1 MNKLINFYKPI
12 FSITILCIVSLA
24 CILTGCSGDGSSN
37 AVLISGQEGGTLTS
51 DDGKLTITIPS
62 EALDEDT
69 EISVASVPIED
80 LPQELL
86 DLAGEYSGVDPEDSA
101 YSLQPDGLEF
111 SQPITIT
118 FEQSGLE
125 FSEDEDG
132 IGILAPIL
140 LAQGND
146 GAPEL
151 LDNLQVDISLENETI
166 SLSGEINHFSYVVR
180 TKSYLKAKMDQI
192 EPKFQ
197 EVGNRFYVNYA
208 LFNTAD
214 DTFFY
219 TDISATLNTSGPLN
233 IYSITSGSTTTS
245 VRFSS
250 ALPPK
255 SQSGLS
261 NYLVCNNTGTASYW
275 LEITA
280 KERDSTQGQYMLKDI
295 RFTLSASVICVS
307 PTPTPLPTPSP
318 TLAPSDTPEPT
329 PTEMSTPTE
338 TVTPTV
344 TTTPTE
350 TSTATVTPTPTSTMT
365 ATSESVTAIINVGT
379 ANTRYGPGTAFLN
392 GPGLSFG
399 TSLEIVG
406 RYGGWLLVKAEGY
419 IGMWWVAQ
427 SVVEVTGNL
436 GSVPFANY
444 WVVMPNSPFAPSP
457 SGVIIGRDG
466 INVTISWDPSSI
478 GGDDFRGYLLHIYG
492 CQAGI
497 FVDYFV
503 QTNNPSITVP
513 MDPDCHVKQTITLYY
528 VHSQGYSEPFSFTP
542 P

>member
-1 MNKLINFYKPI
+1 MKKIITSHKPR
-12 FSITILCIVSLA
+12 FTVLTICIVSLA

-37 AVLISGQEGGTLTS
+37 AVLISAQEGGTLTS

-62 EALDEDT
+62 GALDEDT
-69 EISVASVPIED
+69 EISVALIPVED

-86 DLAGEYSGVDPEDSA
+86 ELAGEYSGVDPEDSA

-111 SQPITIT
+111 SQPVSIT
-118 FEQSGLE
+118 LE
-125 FSEDEDG
+125 LIELEYSEDEDG

-146 GAPEL
+146 GAPEI
-151 LDNLQVDISLENETI
+151 LDNMQIDVSLENETI
-166 SLSGEINHFSYVVR
+166 TLDGEINHFSWVVR
-180 TKSYLKAKMDQI
+180 TKSFLKAKLEQI
-192 EPKFQ
+192 DPKFLD
-197 EVGNRFYVNYA
+197 VGSFSMIETKIK
-208 LFNTAD
+208 NTAPNSFD
-214 DTFFY
+214 Y
-219 TDISATLNTSGPLN
+219 TQISASMFTSGPLEIQTTFPPN
-233 IYSITSGSTTTS
+233 SSSVVLSYPSILKPQESSFDRETIWCTS
-245 VRFSS
+245 
-250 ALPPK
+250 A
-255 SQSGLS
+255 
-261 NYLVCNNTGTASYW
+261 GTASYTMQINAN
-275 LEITA
+275 EFDRTSNNPVPHPIQFA
-280 KERDSTQGQYMLKDI
+280 I
-295 RFTLSASVICVS
+295 AASVICIA
-307 PTPTPLPTPSP
+307 PTPTPMPTPSP
-318 TLAPSDTPEPT
+318 TPAPSDTPEPT

-338 TVTPTV
+338 TI
-344 TTTPTE
+344 TPTE
-350 TSTATVTPTPTSTMT
+350 TSTATVTPTATSTMT

-399 TSLEIVG
+399 TQLQIEG
-406 RYGGWLLVKAEGY
+406 RYGGWLLVRAEGY

-427 SVVEVTGNL
+427 SVVEVSGNL
-436 GSVPFANY
+436 GNVPFANY
-444 WVVMPNSPFAPSP
+444 WVVMPNSPFAPTP
-457 SGVIIGRDG
+457 SGIIIGRDG
-466 INVTISWDPSSI
+466 INVIISWDPSSI